1 MANEEKKEELRM
13 EAQGAWGTAAL
24 FLISMAVCGSGYPVV
39 AYIVAAVAVV
49 CALVGAIFCAGAYES
64 KLYTL
69 SALIHTLISSGVV
82 FVAGVFCTNVV
93 VNQQKLDTMVNFGTD
108 GFVGVFRKF
117 LMALHSWT
125 TTGLE
130 AFVQNAAEGA
140 DVSVVRAS
148 LVCIAAAYLF
158 YAFFSMM
165 SIICMMCMIK
175 RKWLALIARVFKKAV
190 VEKPTPSDQFGW
202 TPFYPLLTAITM
214 FLSLFAY
221 VLGAWYF
228 GIGFAVIAVIAIL
241 LGWSQVSS
249 ALSDGRIFLA
259 TTVSTMLT
267 FVGLLWASSCFL
279 GVVFFNMPKEP
290 LDFGIYDCMGSVTQ
304 AVHCVSLVFK
314 GGLDTY
320 LTETL
325 NSSLSINS
333 VYACLLVYFGIL
345 FTSFYFLMKC
355 LAALGRLVKGLFR
368 WLASDSIAVHQQ
380 PKASKNEPQA
390 AKAEKVAAK
399 TPKTARTETAK
410 TVETAKAETASND
423 LAESTDERPGI
434 LSLLK
439 ASKIKKSLFPTKQ
452 ERVIDNLIELIE
464 LNRLRTTVKYFQ
476 VDGAI
481 IGNGSQDFTKDY
493 KTYSLNI
500 NGEAAQLVDIPG
512 IEGKEEYFK
521 DIISRAL
528 GKAHLVCYVARE
540 SKGLEESTLA
550 KVNDYLRKNVTEV
563 IGIHNIPLQ
572 PQKEYEGDNYVKDI
586 TEKVSKAAKN
596 NVNIEEKLRCV
607 VKNDLYKNTFGV
619 AVLPG
624 LCALAMNRGV
634 TTFENP
640 MLHQDNEAVCDSLM
654 TLRRQQSSF
663 LSRATEMELL
673 QVSRLADLRNYI
685 IHNCESAPSRIKKA
699 ALVRLKSTLE
709 SEYIATIRNQKN
721 VIDNFRSQVNQ
732 RASSYISNLEQAA
745 YRIKRNLPSAAQNAV
760 FDFYRIDV
768 LEGII
773 YPHIERNKKIV
784 DDELEYTMNNHK
796 SDLQVRFQNRVS
808 KAMEEAINDFSARV
822 QSYTDEYVRGMKLD
836 IGNLSMELP
845 SISVDSF
852 NMGTLG
858 NVAFTIGGYVM
869 SGIAI
874 GTAFPVIGNIVG
886 GIVGA
891 VVGVL
896 VSIFSFFESDAS
908 KIRKCKK
915 KAADAVEDSARD
927 AWYEMSGKI
936 NSHAESLASCLDANI
951 ADAKYQ
957 IESAI
962 KSYELVQSLE
972 KKMLLITE
980 EIQKNINQ
988 IKVA

>member
-1 MANEEKKEELRM
+1 MANEQKSAELHM
-13 EAQGAWGTAAL
+13 EAKGAWGNAAL
-24 FLISMAVCGSGYPVV
+24 FLVAMGLCISGNAVI
-39 AYIVAAVAVV
+39 AYIVAGVAAI
-49 CALVGAIFCAGAYES
+49 CALIGAISCAGAYES

-69 SALIHTLISSGVV
+69 FDLLHTLASSVVV
-82 FVAGVFCTNVV
+82 FVSGVFCTNIVL
-93 VNQQKLDTMVNFGTD
+93 NQQKFETMVNFGAD

-117 LMALHSWT
+117 LMALYSWP

-130 AFVQNAAEGA
+130 AFVKSSAAEGA
-140 DVSVVRAS
+140 DLSVIRGS
-148 LVCIAAAYLF
+148 LVCIAVAYVF
-158 YAFFSMM
+158 YAFFSLI
-165 SIICMMCMIK
+165 SVFCMLYMVK
-175 RKWLALIARVFKKAV
+175 RKWLILIIKVFKKPV
-190 VEKPTPSDQFGW
+190 VEKALSSEEFGW
-202 TPFYPLLTAITM
+202 TPFYPIMTAITM
-214 FLSLFAY
+214 FLSLFSYAN
-221 VLGAWYF
+221 GAWYF
-228 GIGFAVIAVIAIL
+228 GIGFAVIAAIAL
-241 LGWSQVSS
+241 LVGLIQVKS
-249 ALSDGRIFLA
+249 AMSNGRIFLA
-259 TTVSTMLT
+259 TTVSTMFT
-267 FVGLLWASSCFL
+267 FVGLLWACSCFL
-279 GVVFFNMPKEP
+279 GVSVFNMPKE
-290 LDFGIYDCMGSVTQ
+290 LSAFGINDCVDSVSK
-304 AVHCVSLVFK
+304 AVHCFSLIFN
-314 GGLDTY
+314 GGLDSY

-325 NSSLSINS
+325 NTTLSVNS
-333 VYACLLVYFGIL
+333 VFACLVVYFGIML
-345 FTSFYFLMKC
+345 SSFYFVMKC
-355 LAALGRLVKGLFR
+355 LVTLGLLARDLFR
-368 WLASDSIAVHQQ
+368 WLTSDSIAANQQ
-380 PKASKNEPQA
+380 PKISKKKSRVANVEEVP
-390 AKAEKVAAK
+390 AE
-399 TPKTARTETAK
+399 TPKKIKSEPKLNGLT
-410 TVETAKAETASND
+410 
-423 LAESTDERPGI
+423 ESTDERPSI
-434 LSLLK
+434 LSLFKL
-439 ASKIKKSLFPTKQ
+439 SNVKKSLFPTKQ
-452 ERVIDNLIELIE
+452 ERIIDNLIDLVE

-596 NVNIEEKLRCV
+596 NVNIEEKLRSV

-624 LCALAMNRGV
+624 LCALAMNQGE

-640 MLHQDNEAVCDSLM
+640 MLHQDNEAVCDSLK

-663 LSRATEMELL
+663 LSRATETELL

-709 SEYIATIRNQKN
+709 LEYIATIRNQKN
-721 VIDNFRSQVNQ
+721 IIGDFKSQVNQ
-732 RASSYISNLEQAA
+732 RANSYISNLEQAA

-760 FDFYRIDV
+760 FDFYRIDI

-773 YPHIERNKKIV
+773 YPHIERNKEIV
-784 DDELEYTMNNHK
+784 EDELEYTMSNHK
-796 SDLQVRFQNRVS
+796 SDLQVKFQNRVS

-858 NVAFTIGGYVM
+858 NVALTIGSYVM

-915 KAADAVEDSARD
+915 KASGAVEDAARE
-927 AWYEMSGKI
+927 AWYEMSDKI
-936 NSHAESLASCLDANI
+936 NSHAESLGSCLDANI

-962 KSYELVQSLE
+962 KSYELIQSLE